1 MFDGI
6 PQDGDLSHL
15 WIHRN
20 QWIWTLRR
28 MANVG
33 ENSDT
38 LTRYSEPDFLLDVD
52 WNYDDVELSIDG
64 KWVIVKQVVTTDS
77 VRGSL

>member
-6 PQDGDLSHL
+6 PKAGDLSHL

-28 MANVG
+28 MANIG
-33 ENSDT
+33 ERT
-38 LTRYSEPDFLLDVD
+38 Q
-52 WNYDDVELSIDG
+52 G
-64 KWVIVKQVVTTDS
+64 HTDS
-77 VRGSL
+77 KL